1 MIDQELL
8 RIEIKR
14 LEQLHQ
20 ELDNTLKEE
29 LSSLMPNHIRV
40 QQLKKEKL
48 KIKDLLRKCKALLI
62 PDIIA

>member
-8 RIEIKR
+8 RAEIKR
-14 LEQLHQ
+14 LTDLHE
-20 ELDNTLKEE
+20 ELEIALSAE
-29 LSSLMPNHIRV
+29 LSSPMPNHIKV

>member
-8 RIEIKR
+8 KAEIKR
-14 LEQLHQ
+14 LTDLH
-20 ELDNTLKEE
+20 EKLEIALSEE
-29 LSSLMPNHIRV
+29 LSISMPNNIRI

-48 KIKDLLRKCKALLI
+48 KLKDLLRKCKALLI

>member
-8 RIEIKR
+8 KAEIKR
-14 LEQLHQ
+14 LTDLHQ
-20 ELDNTLKEE
+20 QLENALKEE
-29 LSSLMPNHIRV
+29 LESPMPNHIKV
-40 QQLKKEKL
+40 QQLKKAKL

>member
-8 RIEIKR
+8 RAEIKR
-14 LEQLHQ
+14 LTDLHEKLENALST
-20 ELDNTLKEE
+20 ELGAP
-29 LSSLMPNHIRV
+29 MPNQIRV

-48 KIKDLLRKCKALLI
+48 KLKDLLRKCKALLI

>member
-8 RIEIKR
+8 KAEIKR
-14 LEQLHQ
+14 LKDLHETLEVALQQ
-20 ELDNTLKEE
+20 ELH
-29 LSSLMPNHIRV
+29 SPMPNNIRV

-48 KIKDLLRKCKALLI
+48 KIKDLLRKCLALLI

>member
-8 RIEIKR
+8 KTEIKR
-14 LEQLHQ
+14 LTDLH
-20 ELDNTLKEE
+20 ENLEIALVEE
-29 LSSLMPNHIRV
+29 LSIPMPNQIRV

-48 KIKDLLRKCKALLI
+48 KTKDLLRKCKALLM